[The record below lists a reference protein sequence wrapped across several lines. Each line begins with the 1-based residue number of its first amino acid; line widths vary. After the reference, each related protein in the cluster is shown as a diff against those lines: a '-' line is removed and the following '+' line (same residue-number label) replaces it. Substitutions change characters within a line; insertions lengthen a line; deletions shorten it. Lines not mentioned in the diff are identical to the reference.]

1 MGPCCDFARVRV
13 KDGRTNTHRA
23 VGLSSSSSNRGEEES
38 SCARERTVLPCLF
51 KTMTHLAEWLSEI
64 NHKVS
69 MLVTQSSPTLCDSL
83 DYSLPGSS
91 VCGILQAR
99 ILEWI
104 SILFS
109 RGSSWPR
116 DQTKVSCI
124 AGRFFTVWAM
134 HLSLPHCISYNL
146 YFSTIEL
153 SHQESPNHKVLFPG
167 YFLQAYSA

>member
-124 AGRFFTVWAM
+124 AGGFFTVWATGEDQSESESCSIVSD
-134 HLSLPHCISYNL
+134 SLRSYGL
-146 YFSTIEL
+146 Y
-153 SHQESPNHKVLFPG
+153 SP
-167 YFLQAYSA
+167 